1 LKNILTLLFL
11 IFSVQTFAQKT
22 KAKHTN
28 KTVKKKVVKVE
39 EDIIF
44 TKVEEPKAEFV
55 GGDSAW
61 NVFVQKNLIAD
72 VAKKNGAPTG
82 TYTAIIKFI
91 IDKDGSLSNFEIVT
105 NPGYGTAEEAIRLL
119 KTSPNWIPLRS
130 GDTKLKFVRRQPVT
144 FVVL

>member
-1 LKNILTLLFL
+1 MKKILVLLFL
-11 IFSVQTFAQKT
+11 LFSVQTFAQKT
-22 KAKHTN
+22 KV
-28 KTVKKKVVKVE
+28 KTTTKKVKKKVVE

-44 TKVEEPKAEFV
+44 TRVPTEAEFV

-72 VAKKNGAPTG
+72 VAKKNGAPAG
-82 TYTAIIKFI
+82 KYTAIIKFI
-91 IDKDGSLSNFEIVT
+91 IDTDGSLSNFAIVT

-130 GDTKLKFVRRQPVT
+130 GDIKLKFVRRQPIT

>member
-1 LKNILTLLFL
+1 M
-11 IFSVQTFAQKT
+11 
-22 KAKHTN
+22 AKYGSKGSSGAVIITS
-28 KTVKKKVVKVE
+28 KIVKKKVVELE
-39 EDIIF
+39 EDVIF
-44 TKVEEPKAEFV
+44 TIVPTEAEFV

-72 VAKKNGAPTG
+72 VSTKNGAPAG
-82 TYTAIIKFI
+82 KYTAVIKFI
-91 IDKDGSLSNFEIVT
+91 IDTDGSLSNFEIVT

>member
-1 LKNILTLLFL
+1 MKKILVLLFL
-11 IFSVQTFAQKT
+11 LFSVQTFAQKT
-22 KAKHTN
+22 KAKHT
-28 KTVKKKVVKVE
+28 KKIVKKKVVEVE

-61 NVFVQKNLIAD
+61 NAFLQKNLQAD
-72 VAKKNGAPTG
+72 VATKNGAPAG
-82 TYTAIIKFI
+82 KYTAVIKFI
-91 IDKDGSLSNFEIVT
+91 VRKDGSLSDFKIET

-119 KTSPNWIPLRS
+119 KTSPNWNPYIT
-130 GDTKLKFVRRQPVT
+130 GGLKVSFYVSQPIT